1 MQWSFFGCFSFCI
14 SVSVCAKRNFIGRS
28 PHHCEAH
35 HLHQRCNLVHLCRL
49 SRQWGWAKAQMM
61 LPWRANDVSAYK
73 FAKRTWAQ
81 MKKSKSFDLD
91 FLAGAGGF
99 EPATHGFGDR
109 YSTSWAIP
117 LYCAARC
124 HTADIITHLFPN
136 IQSKTSDRKDL
147 NPRQGFK
154 FFWFFA
160 SDTNC
165 LQIIRYK
172 ISPSLLQKDPNPRN
186 LEKHNFQK
194 QSIVQSEGFEPTNTK
209 YWPAEDKEKAT
220 ANRGIFFQVKLSD
233 KLEFTLSAFRLLLP
247 WWKQKTHSFPYCS
260 HR

>member
-1 MQWSFFGCFSFCI
+1 MRSSCMQLSLFHLLEGSLVPSLLGGVQNPPAPAKSIGQKRSERENKRKREISRDFSRFFAPTFFQSFIDPFSVFHW
-14 SVSVCAKRNFIGRS
+14 AERNELWI
-28 PHHCEAH
+28 
-35 HLHQRCNLVHLCRL
+35 
-49 SRQWGWAKAQMM
+49 
-61 LPWRANDVSAYK
+61 
-73 FAKRTWAQ
+73 
-81 MKKSKSFDLD
+81 
-91 FLAGAGGF
+91 
-99 EPATHGFGDR
+99 EPF
-109 YSTSWAIP
+109 
-117 LYCAARC
+117 
-124 HTADIITHLFPN
+124 FPN

-154 FFWFFA
+154 FFRFFA

-220 ANRGIFFQVKLSD
+220 DHKMKCTQK
-233 KLEFTLSAFRLLLP
+233 FR
-247 WWKQKTHSFPYCS
+247 QN
-260 HR
+260 

>member
-1 MQWSFFGCFSFCI
+1 MYRGIAQL
-14 SVSVCAKRNFIGRS
+14 VEYRS
-28 PHHCEAH
+28 PKPWVAGSNPPAPAIIIGQKRSDRENK
-35 HLHQRCNLVHLCRL
+35 RKREI
-49 SRQWGWAKAQMM
+49 SRDFSRFFAPTFFQSFIDPFSLFHWAERNE
-61 LPWRANDVSAYK
+61 LWI
-73 FAKRTWAQ
+73 
-81 MKKSKSFDLD
+81 
-91 FLAGAGGF
+91 
-99 EPATHGFGDR
+99 EPF
-109 YSTSWAIP
+109 
-117 LYCAARC
+117 
-124 HTADIITHLFPN
+124 FPN

-154 FFWFFA
+154 FFRFFA

-220 ANRGIFFQVKLSD
+220 DHKTRGKNIYLLD
-233 KLEFTLSAFRLLLP
+233 KLEFVLLSNQFEFKGLC
-247 WWKQKTHSFPYCS
+247 T
-260 HR
+260 